1 MPRCFFALTV
11 DTECDK
17 AEHWRTRYPI
27 RCANIIEEL
36 PQLFHRRAVALG
48 LRPTYLLSPE
58 VLRDRDA
65 VAALRS
71 LESTY
76 ELGTHLHGEYIEPEA
91 DWNAPGTYAMQCNY
105 SAEVEWQKLRNL
117 TALFQEVIGE
127 SPRSFRAGRY
137 GIAARSIAM
146 LERLGYWVDSS
157 VTPYKWW
164 APNVRFLDAPVLPY
178 TPSTEDLCRAGQGQ
192 LLELPVSVYP
202 GAFGWLPSAWRRRFN
217 PYHPVVAWLW
227 RRWNRYVWDLRPRLF
242 YAAFT
247 PLPELLRTVDWY
259 LKLAQ
264 RTGSDVALVMTC
276 HSCEFRPGANPYF
289 SSRSQCQ
296 RFLDTMFRT
305 AEYALRRGCIGATL
319 AEIAQQLRPMPAPAQ

>member
-71 LESTY
+71 LEGTY

-192 LLELPVSVYP
+192 LLELPGQRVP
-202 GAFGWLPSAWRRRFN
+202 GRLRLAPQRMAPTLQPIPSRGGVALA
-217 PYHPVVAWLW
+217 PLEPV
-227 RRWNRYVWDLRPRLF
+227 RLGP
-242 YAAFT
+242 ASSA
-247 PLPELLRTVDWY
+247 LLRCLHPIAGAAPHGGLVPQ
-259 LKLAQ
+259 AGAAHGQ
-264 RTGSDVALVMTC
+264 RCCTGDDL
-276 HSCEFRPGANPYF
+276 P
-289 SSRSQCQ
+289 
-296 RFLDTMFRT
+296 
-305 AEYALRRGCIGATL
+305 
-319 AEIAQQLRPMPAPAQ
+319 